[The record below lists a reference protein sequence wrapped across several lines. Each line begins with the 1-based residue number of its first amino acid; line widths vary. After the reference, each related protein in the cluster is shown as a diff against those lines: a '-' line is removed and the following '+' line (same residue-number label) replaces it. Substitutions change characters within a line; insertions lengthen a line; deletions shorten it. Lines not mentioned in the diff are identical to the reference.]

1 MRICSF
7 VLDDV
12 HCGGFHVYYTV
23 IAKQGHVLPAAVMI
37 SYKYEVCCLSSVVN
51 VEKVPA

>member
-12 HCGGFHVYYTV
+12 DCGGLHVYYTV

-37 SYKYEVCCLSSVVN
+37 SYKYVVYLQ
-51 VEKVPA
+51 